1 MNTRIAAVLGVCA
14 GMALFLPGCKNK
26 KESVKQDLAE
36 SGYDLTPEA
45 YFRAAESD
53 DTTAMAKIIK
63 GGVPIQT
70 LNTAGDTAL
79 HAAAMANMMKSVKFL
94 LDQRVPVD
102 VPGEN
107 GRTPL
112 MAAVVRGRPEM
123 VRFLLKMG
131 ADPMRRD
138 AESYRP
144 LLMAVREGRVDMI
157 AELAPFDREDLD
169 NAMLAASLM
178 GKPKEIDELAN
189 YGASVYARME
199 DGRTAL
205 MLAAEND
212 HKDAAK
218 MLLDIGANRFSMN
231 EKGQIAADLAREA
244 GHADLALWLASEPTK
259 EEYGIEEPESAGV
272 SMQHH
277 LDSSVA
283 AEKNGGSSFKETSQT
298 SGRNQSDATSPVRRM
313 AAVSLDGGKLGVTD
327 PGTPPVSAAADEDRP
342 GPKGAALPVPLVMRG
357 YRQKELPLRVESV
370 SGGTAYLRVAGAR
383 AVPFT
388 EGASLP
394 GSPLKV
400 VRIQKKMHSSK
411 ENNGVPIDVS
421 VVEVEDSATGRRREL
436 LTGEA
441 AGASDPVALVED
453 SVTGK
458 RYVAKTGQKFQS
470 ADGTEYRVADVRP
483 NQMVVE
489 KPASGEV
496 WTVPLRGPR
505 G

>member
-1 MNTRIAAVLGVCA
+1 MNTRTAAVLGVCA

-26 KESVKQDLAE
+26 KESAKQDLAE
-36 SGYDLTPEA
+36 SGYELTPEA

-53 DTTAMAKIIK
+53 DVTAMEKMIK
-63 GGVPIQT
+63 GGVAVQT

-79 HAAAMANMMKSVKFL
+79 HAAAVANMMKSVKFL

-102 VPGEN
+102 VPGEG

-112 MAAVVRGRPEM
+112 MATVVHGRPEM
-123 VRFLLKMG
+123 VRYLLKMG

-138 AESYRP
+138 ADSYRP
-144 LLMAVREGRVDMI
+144 LLMAVREGRADMI
-157 AELAPFDREDLD
+157 AELAPYDREDLD

-244 GHADLALWLASEPTK
+244 GHADLAHWLATEPTK
-259 EEYGIEEPESAGV
+259 EEYGIEEPESAGA
-272 SMQHH
+272 SMQRH
-277 LDSSVA
+277 LDSTVA
-283 AEKNGGSSFKETSQT
+283 AEKNGGNSSRETSQV
-298 SGRNQSDATSPVRRM
+298 SGRSQSDATSPVRRM
-313 AAVSLDGGKLGVTD
+313 AAVPLDGGKLGPAG
-327 PGTPPVSAAADEDRP
+327 PGSSTSADSADRP
-342 GPKGAALPVPLVMRG
+342 GPKETALPVPLVMRG

-370 SGGTAYLRVAGAR
+370 NGGTAYLRVAGAK
-383 AVPFT
+383 ASPFS

-394 GSPLKV
+394 GSPLKI

-421 VVEVEDSATGRRREL
+421 VVEVEDSDTGRRRDL
-436 LTGEA
+436 MTGEA